1 MAAECTVRGLGA
13 FRLRKGLSLG
23 LKYLRVFAVQGLRAW
38 TILLCMGLL
47 HTPYIVLTLH
57 PERYIKK
64 RACGLVSRFRRRGRN
79 LNPRLLS
86 LMESFEEPFNPNA

>member
-1 MAAECTVRGLGA
+1 M
-13 FRLRKGLSLG
+13 
-23 LKYLRVFAVQGLRAW
+23 
-38 TILLCMGLL
+38 ILLYVGLL

-86 LMESFEEPFNPNA
+86 LMESFEEPFNSKLSTRRNPLQEPRAPEPSILT